1 MISRS
6 TKETTGEKKRR
17 TRLPDSDYGFA
28 RVRDKAFDA
37 IHGLWAKRKSQGV
50 LVKDVASK
58 IGRDTG
64 WVSKQLRGPGNW
76 TLRTFGELVEALD
89 GEAEI
94 AVFGLEEPVISRSNY
109 DAYSIYTNKT
119 VNVSGVA
126 KITNRNTTLVTHRVI
141 TVPVSAS
148 SKVKLEFTS

>member
-1 MISRS
+1 MTIPLRK
-6 TKETTGEKKRR
+6 TRR
-17 TRLPDSDYGFA
+17 HTDLGDYGFA

-37 IHGLWAKRKSQGV
+37 VHSLWLKRKSQGV
-50 LVKDVASK
+50 KLKDVADK

-94 AVFGLEEPVISRSNY
+94 AVFGLDEPLTDRPNF
-109 DAYSIYTNKT
+109 DAYAVY
-119 VNVSGVA
+119 VRDA
-126 KITNRNTTLVTHRVI
+126 KETSAKQPHYEVRVQGALSPSMAEAENFEMEI
-141 TVPVSAS
+141 AQ
-148 SKVKLEFTS
+148 

>member
-1 MISRS
+1 MTSPSR
-6 TKETTGEKKRR
+6 KNKRSDR
-17 TRLPDSDYGFA
+17 GDYGFA

-37 IHGLWAKRKSQGV
+37 VHNLWAMRKSQGV
-50 LVKDVASK
+50 LLKEVAQS

-94 AVFGLEEPVISRSNY
+94 SVIGMDEPMIVRPNF
-109 DAYSIYTNKT
+109 DAYKIYSN
-119 VNVSGVA
+119 SPS
-126 KITNRNTTLVTHRVI
+126 NTTAMRGIDKQRQTLTTGKTA
-141 TVPVSAS
+141 TVKMALETAS
-148 SKVKLEFTS
+148 